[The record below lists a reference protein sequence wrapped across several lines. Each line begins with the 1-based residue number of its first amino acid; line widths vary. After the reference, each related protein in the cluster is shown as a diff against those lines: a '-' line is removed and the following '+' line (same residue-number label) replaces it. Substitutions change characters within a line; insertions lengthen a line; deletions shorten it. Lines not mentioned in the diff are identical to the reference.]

1 MDCLK
6 LGRLYKGEEY
16 TMTLPV
22 PFSSDVD
29 DFQFLLF
36 TDSATTVEIP
46 KSQITIEDGVMEFTV
61 HETDLDVLNDGVL
74 NYYLKY
80 TVGSTDKIQCTNTMH
95 YLKSPAD
102 YNPETTTDIYN
113 NGYQSGYTQGLEDAG
128 GEYADGYVAG
138 IEEQKSKLSGITIT
152 ENGEYTRADG
162 YSGIT
167 VNVPQTGT
175 VATYQTKNFSID
187 NNGDTTIT
195 VDDGY
200 DGITGGTI
208 HVSVPQTGHTDAE
221 LEAAYT
227 SGYTGGEI
235 AGIAEQKALLTS
247 ITATTNNTYSTENGY
262 GTVVVNVP
270 QNLRPEYKLAGVCMY
285 YVRSTVYAEM
295 TVTFS
300 IPQGV
305 IAMYLNDDTP
315 IDISSGR
322 YTYSNTGST
331 DYTLV
336 LTIYTSTM
344 IDTDIIR
351 YLHNKTMTSMTFYGN
366 VMWGQCPNETI
377 KPSWASTILDI
388 TTGMCKSNHLIM
400 TQRCGFSNVERIN
413 FDVPLAWVYDYTS
426 MSFPQCSSI
435 YLTANTTYAPEY
447 RGSYSTVKFNLQNTG
462 TLYCKQSI
470 YDNLAAS
477 GFWSHFPTGW
487 TISPTL

>member
-1 MDCLK
+1 MDK
-6 LGRLYKGEEY
+6 IGRIYKGEDFDLEIK
-16 TMTLPV
+16 V
-22 PFSSDVD
+22 PISGDVFVD
-29 DFQFLLF
+29 DLRLY
-36 TDSATTVEIP
+36 TDCNISFRPQNITV
-46 KSQITIEDGVMEFTV
+46 SGNTIKVHCED
-61 HETDLDVLNDGVL
+61 HDLDLLNDGVL
-74 NYYLKY
+74 KYYLKY
-80 TVGSTDKIQCTNTMH
+80 QNYVEYIKGGDVDERIEDIINTNTMH
-95 YLKSPAD
+95 YLKTREGYDAIT
-102 YNPETTTDIYN
+102 PEDIYN
-113 NGYQSGYTQGLEDAG
+113 WGKQAQKDAMT
-128 GEYADGYVAG
+128 E
-138 IEEQKSKLSGITIT
+138 ITIT
-152 ENGEYTRADG
+152 QNGTYTREDG
-162 YSGIT
+162 YSSVI
-167 VNVPQTGT
+167 VNVEGGGSCNMQRKNYNITSNGT
-175 VATYQTKNFSID
+175 
-187 NNGDTTIT
+187 TTIT
-195 VDDGY
+195 PDAGY

-208 HVSVPQTGHTDAE
+208 TVDVPQTGHTDAE

-285 YVRSTVYAEM
+285 YVRSTVYAET

-336 LTIYTSTM
+336 LTIYTSTI
-344 IDTDIIR
+344 IDSDIIR
-351 YLHNKTMTSMTFYGN
+351 YLHNKTITSMTFYGN

-426 MSFPQCSSI
+426 MAFPQCSSI
-435 YLTANTTYAPEY
+435 YLTANTTYAPAY
-447 RGSYSTVKFNLQNTG
+447 KGSYSTVKFNLQNTG

-470 YDNLAAS
+470 YDNLVAS
-477 GFWSHFPTGW
+477 EFWSHFPTGW